1 MLDLD
6 QPSDVAT
13 GCAYGARRMVGYALA
28 RPARWACGLPLAARL
43 DGPLMAS
50 TLPPAVAGAASGA
63 AEHSVSAK
71 ESLTLT

>member
-1 MLDLD
+1 
-6 QPSDVAT
+6 
-13 GCAYGARRMVGYALA
+13 MVGYALA